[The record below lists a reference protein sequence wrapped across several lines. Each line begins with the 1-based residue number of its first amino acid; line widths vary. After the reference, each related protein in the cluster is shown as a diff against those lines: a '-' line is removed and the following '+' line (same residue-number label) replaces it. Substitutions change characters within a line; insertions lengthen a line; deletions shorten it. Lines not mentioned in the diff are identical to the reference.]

1 MTARVVCTRN
11 GLLESAHTVHVAV
24 VDTDGSTVASA
35 GNPDI
40 ETFYRSSVKPLQALP
55 LVEDGVVDA
64 FGLTDAELALCCASH
79 NAEPEHVAGTV
90 SILEK
95 AGLTRADL
103 ECGPHEPMS
112 ELAAAAL
119 VRAGDPPESIHNNC
133 SGKHAGMLAL
143 AVHHGWPT
151 AGYMEYEHPVQRR
164 MHSEMARWSGMA
176 EEEIGTG
183 EDGCGVVCFGGPLS
197 RLAASFAR
205 FGAAAARG
213 EPAGRVVGAMTA
225 HPFMVAG
232 SDRLCTAVMEV
243 GGGRLFAKTGA
254 EGVYAVGDVG
264 GGVGVAIK
272 VEDGAK
278 RAGTVA
284 LVGVL
289 GALGLLGADEID
301 SLERF
306 AKPVIRNTLGT
317 AVGELRAEIELESRP

>member
-11 GLLESAHTVHVAV
+11 GLLESTHTVHVAV
-24 VDTDGSTVASA
+24 VDADGRTVASA

-40 ETFYRSSVKPLQALP
+40 PTYYRSSVKPLQALP

-64 FGLTDAELALCCASH
+64 FGLTEAELALCCASH
-79 NAEPEHVAGTV
+79 NAEPEHVAGAV

-95 AGLTRADL
+95 AGLTQADL

-112 ELAAAAL
+112 DVAAAVL
-119 VRAGDPPESIHNNC
+119 VRAGESPGSIHNNC

-151 AGYMEYEHPVQRR
+151 AGYMEYGHPVQRR

-183 EDGCGVVCFGGPLS
+183 EDGCGVVCFRAPLS
-197 RLAASFAR
+197 RLAVSFAR

-243 GGGRLFAKTGA
+243 GGGRIFAKTGA

-264 GGVGVAIK
+264 GGIGVAIK
-272 VEDGAK
+272 VEDGAR
-278 RAGTVA
+278 RASTVA
-284 LVGVL
+284 LVSVL
-289 GALGLLGADEID
+289 EALGLLGADEID
-301 SLERF
+301 SLAGF
-306 AKPVIRNTLGT
+306 AKPLIKNTLG
-317 AVGELRAEIELESRP
+317 AVVGELRAEIELESRP